1 MNRVHVLLKNP
12 GSGDATQ
19 VSQHNRHP
27 ELLIHDRAQF
37 SEKEIFALRDR
48 VIADRAVLASLGVQ
62 IASAGEKAS
71 VNKVAI
77 SVVSTTAATTSAATA
92 ILNQRYGSNAITV
105 GVVKELAKGTD
116 REGAPPF
123 LGGYELNVADP
134 NIVPECTMG
143 FIGYRNAGDFEIIT
157 AGHCFDTSTPIYH
170 TVRGS
175 GPQFIAYANVR
186 QLVTNGRYDV
196 ESITIPAGNAT
207 SQVLAND
214 PQMYQ
219 VIGADTYQYAGLNVC
234 KSGSSTEET
243 CFVTTLTHIT
253 VGVGFPFGDYN
264 LEDMEQA
271 RAICGCGDQVKEG
284 DSGGS
289 VYAYGSTGVFA
300 EGITSAKNV
309 DDTGASLLYFTH
321 IADAERT
328 LNVAVYTGT
337 IECGPGFP
345 C

>member
-1 MNRVHVLLKNP
+1 MMTAAILIGSVGTDAATPSPTSSPRGQTSVPTQSPQRPRRTHAADTLPAIIVAASDVEEYTKQALPDKYGSVWIDQKMNRVHVLLKNP

-116 REGAPPF
+116 REAAPPF
-123 LGGYELNVADP
+123 LAGYELNLMDP
-134 NIVPECTMG
+134 TLTPRCTMG

-157 AGHCFDTSTPIYH
+157 AGHCFDTSTPVYH

-175 GPQFIAYANVR
+175 GPQFIAYVNTR
-186 QLVTNGRYDV
+186 QFVDGGSYDV
-196 ESITIPAGNAT
+196 ESITIPAGAAT
-207 SQVLAND
+207 SQVIANN
-214 PQMYQ
+214 PQTYQ
-219 VIGADTYQYAGLNVC
+219 VLGADT
-234 KSGSSTEET
+234 
-243 CFVTTLTHIT
+243 
-253 VGVGFPFGDYN
+253 
-264 LEDMEQA
+264 
-271 RAICGCGDQVKEG
+271 
-284 DSGGS
+284 
-289 VYAYGSTGVFA
+289 
-300 EGITSAKNV
+300 
-309 DDTGASLLYFTH
+309 
-321 IADAERT
+321 
-328 LNVAVYTGT
+328 
-337 IECGPGFP
+337 
-345 C
+345 